1 MKNRPADVVAFAA
14 VHGFQDVHH
23 LPGGIN
29 CIGLHAGVL
38 SPGAGTRTA
47 TGGFSLIVSFTFHTI
62 HNFGIFATR
71 KPKEEKGG
79 GLIPLSGQKIPISK
93 RILIFQI
100 LNEIVTFIFLWVFVF
115 PTLYR
120 FRIPVSFI
128 PERHGKYT
136 LFIDICKCF
145 SNKVVNNFCLNY

>member
-1 MKNRPADVVAFAA
+1 MKNSSADIIAFAA
-14 VHGFQDVHH
+14 CDGLQDVHD

-29 CIGLHAGVL
+29 GVRLHAGVL
-38 SPGAGTRTA
+38 APGAGTRSA
-47 TGGFSLIVSFTFHTI
+47 TDGFSLIVLFTFHTI
-62 HNFGIFATR
+62 HKFGIFAAR

-79 GLIPLSGQKIPISK
+79 GLIPLSGQKIPISS

-100 LNEIVTFIFLWVFVF
+100 LNEIATFILLWVFVF

-128 PERHGKYT
+128 PERHGKDT
-136 LFIDICKCF
+136 LFIEIHKCF
-145 SNKVVNNFCLNY
+145 SNKVINIFTPTY